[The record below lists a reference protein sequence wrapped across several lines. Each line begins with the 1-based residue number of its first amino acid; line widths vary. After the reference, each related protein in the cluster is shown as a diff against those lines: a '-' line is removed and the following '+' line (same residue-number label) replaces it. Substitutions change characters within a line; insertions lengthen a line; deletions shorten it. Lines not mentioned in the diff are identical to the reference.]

1 MRRISLF
8 LAAVALIISGCG
20 NNSGVTNLKLAHGL
34 ATSHPVHQGMEYMAE
49 KALELSDSTLVIQI
63 YPSEQL
69 GNEKETLEKLQM
81 GAIAMCKVSS
91 SMLER
96 FVEEYKVFA
105 LPYLFNNEEHVWK
118 VLNGDL
124 GKEILTAGESKK
136 LKGLVYYDAG
146 ARSFYTREK
155 PILHPDD
162 LKGLKIRT
170 QQSPMAMDMIR
181 SMGGSA
187 TPISWGEL
195 YTSLQA
201 GVVDGAENN
210 VPSLYTSN
218 HYEVC
223 KHYSLD
229 QHTVVPDVV
238 VINTTAYERLSEEHK
253 QVLQQAAEAS
263 VSYQREM
270 WDEFVENAMQ
280 KMKKKACKCIS
291 RTKPRFRN
299 APGPCMINLTEPVSG
314 NWLRLYKRWNNAKTL
329 FEQIVSC
336 P

>member
-1 MRRISLF
+1 MRRTSLI
-8 LAAVALIISGCG
+8 LAAVVLIISGCG

-49 KALELSDSTLVIQI
+49 KAFELSDSTLVIQI

-105 LPYLFNNEEHVWK
+105 LPYLFDDEEHVWK
-118 VLNGDL
+118 VLTGDL
-124 GKEILTAGESKK
+124 GKQILAAGESKK

-195 YTSLQA
+195 YTSLQS

-210 VPSLYTSN
+210 APSLYTSN

-229 QHTVVPDVV
+229 QHTVVPDVEIGRAHV
-238 VINTTAYERLSEEHK
+238 
-253 QVLQQAAEAS
+253 
-263 VSYQREM
+263 
-270 WDEFVENAMQ
+270 
-280 KMKKKACKCIS
+280 
-291 RTKPRFRN
+291 
-299 APGPCMINLTEPVSG
+299 
-314 NWLRLYKRWNNAKTL
+314 
-329 FEQIVSC
+329 
-336 P
+336 

>member
-1 MRRISLF
+1 MRLLSVLL
-8 LAAVALIISGCG
+8 LAAVFMISSCG
-20 NNSGVTNLKLAHGL
+20 TDSGVTNLKLAHGL
-34 ATSHPVHQGMEYMAE
+34 ATSHPVHQGMAHMAE

-96 FVEEYKVFA
+96 FVDEYKVFA
-105 LPYLFNNEEHVWK
+105 LPYLFRDEDHIWK
-118 VLNGDL
+118 VLNGDI
-124 GKEILTAGESKK
+124 GKQILAAGESKK
-136 LKGLVYYDAG
+136 LKGVVYYDAG

-181 SMGGSA
+181 AMGGSA

-195 YTSLQA
+195 YTSLQS

-229 QHTVVPDVV
+229 QHTVVPDVL
-238 VINTTAYERLSEEHK
+238 VINTSAYQRLSEEH
-253 QVLQQAAEAS
+253 QQILQQAAEAS
-263 VSYQREM
+263 VDYQRDL
-270 WDEFVENAMQ
+270 WKQFVEKAMT
-280 KMKKKACKCIS
+280 KMKKEGLQVYMPDKEPFQESTRSLYEKYKGTKIGDLAKAIQ
-291 RTKPRFRN
+291 
-299 APGPCMINLTEPVSG
+299 EV
-314 NWLRLYKRWNNAKTL
+314 
-329 FEQIVSC
+329 Q
-336 P
+336 